1 MKKFTCLWKLM
12 CAISLTAAIAWSQSS
27 FTASVR
33 GSVTDPSGAALPKAK
48 VTMTEAERNVPHS
61 VITDDA
67 GRYSL
72 SALPPGKYT
81 LSVEAQGFKKFM
93 LTDVTLAV
101 QQQATLNV
109 PLQVGDIATSVQV
122 EGTTPLLNTT
132 IATLGQVIDN
142 RYMMS
147 LPNLGRNPLALIS
160 LTPGVVGAAG
170 ATSAGTSTNF
180 VANGARNSTSDV
192 LVDGAI
198 VNTTEQNTGATDLK
212 YTPSVDA
219 VLEFK
224 MQTNFFGAEYAE
236 SGGAIVNVVTKS
248 GTNDFHGTAYYFRR
262 DSALFANS
270 WANNRVGAK
279 KTYTRRDQP
288 GGVFGGPI
296 RKNKTF
302 FFGTFEYTHSKSP
315 QTLQGTVPTQ
325 DQRNGNF
332 TTTYFTN
339 GQMIQMYNP
348 FSTFTDSTGAVKRN
362 PFPGNIIP
370 SNMIDPVV
378 SKVLKYFPLA
388 NATPTNALTYANN
401 FYAAGINVGATK
413 QADIKIDNTFND
425 KLRAGGRYSI
435 ARTNAVPANLFAQ
448 VDPAIGAAYSPND
461 GPNHTYTQS
470 ASGNLTYLQNP
481 TTVWVLNYGFVYS
494 EYERMPFQDFDSSTL
509 GLPKYMYDNATFK
522 TFPMFDGFG
531 MLQVGTQGYVI
542 LDRQEGVHQLSAS
555 MTKTKGG
562 HNIKAG
568 TEFRHNFLD
577 YAQPG
582 YPQGH
587 FTFGQQTTSQ
597 DLNTSNSL
605 QGSGFASFLLGFGN
619 GGNYH
624 IDPKAFPR
632 ANYWGFFVQ
641 DDWKVTRKLTLNLGL
656 RYEFDVPR
664 TELQNRYSY
673 WDLNAPA
680 PISVPGYTLKGVYKF
695 ADNNTRSPFDADR
708 NNFAPRLGFA
718 YALNSK
724 TSIRAGAGIFY
735 TLSRATV
742 AGHTGSPFNVDSGM
756 TFTLDSGATQ
766 YAKLSNPYPNG
777 LTLPLGSSLGDKTFL
792 GRGAGTIVRSTGQN
806 PEMYSWNVSL
816 QREVGW
822 DSVLEI
828 NYTGSRGLRLYN
840 PYTSLTP
847 LDPSYWGIGRT
858 ALQAKVPNPFYGVI
872 TDPQAVNLNAPTVQ
886 YYRLLRNMPQ
896 FDGASGSE
904 PNTADSIYHGLQI
917 KWEKRFSRG
926 VTMIMH
932 YTWSKSIDDIST
944 TSGNL
949 TWLGGTTALQDPL
962 NLKLERSLSG
972 NDIAHRFIAT
982 GDYQIPVGRGR
993 QFASGVNRVVDGVIG
1008 GWELSGFLT
1017 LQSGPPLQVSQ
1028 NGGNIWNGTQRPNL
1042 IGDPSTSGSI
1052 YDRMSNYF
1060 NVAAFS
1066 QPAIDVRGTAPRY
1079 LGMRGPAVN
1088 TLDAALL
1095 KSWKTTE
1102 RQRLEFR
1109 LEASNVRNHPV
1120 FSNPGTTYGSST
1132 FGQITGTKVG
1142 SRNMQLGLKYYF

>member
-12 CAISLTAAIAWSQSS
+12 CAVSLTAAIAWSQSS
-27 FTASVR
+27 YTASVR
-33 GSVTDPSGAALPKAK
+33 GSVTDPTGAALPKAK
-48 VTMTEAERNVPHS
+48 VTITEAERNVPHS
-61 VITDDA
+61 VMTDDA
-67 GRYSL
+67 GRYHL
-72 SALPPGKYT
+72 TALPPGKYT

-101 QQQATLNV
+101 QQQATLDV

-170 ATSAGTSTNF
+170 ATSAGTNTNF

-248 GTNDFHGTAYYFRR
+248 GTNEFHGTAYYFRR

-641 DDWKVTRKLTLNLGL
+641 DDWKVSRKLTLNLGL

-673 WDLNAPA
+673 WDLDAPA

-695 ADNNTRSPFDADR
+695 ADNNTRSPFDIDR
-708 NNFAPRLGFA
+708 NNVAPRLGFA

-742 AGHTGSPFNVDSGM
+742 AGHTGSPFNTDSGM

-806 PEMYSWNVSL
+806 PEMYSWNVSAAARSRVGLGARNQLHRQPRPASL
-816 QREVGW
+816 QSLHQPDAARPL
-822 DSVLEI
+822 VLGHRPHGAAGQGAE
-828 NYTGSRGLRLYN
+828 
-840 PYTSLTP
+840 P
-847 LDPSYWGIGRT
+847 
-858 ALQAKVPNPFYGVI
+858 
-872 TDPQAVNLNAPTVQ
+872 
-886 YYRLLRNMPQ
+886 LLRRHHRSAGGQPERAH
-896 FDGASGSE
+896 GA
-904 PNTADSIYHGLQI
+904 IL
-917 KWEKRFSRG
+917 
-926 VTMIMH
+926 
-932 YTWSKSIDDIST
+932 
-944 TSGNL
+944 
-949 TWLGGTTALQDPL
+949 PL
-962 NLKLERSLSG
+962 
-972 NDIAHRFIAT
+972 
-982 GDYQIPVGRGR
+982 
-993 QFASGVNRVVDGVIG
+993 
-1008 GWELSGFLT
+1008 
-1017 LQSGPPLQVSQ
+1017 
-1028 NGGNIWNGTQRPNL
+1028 
-1042 IGDPSTSGSI
+1042 
-1052 YDRMSNYF
+1052 
-1060 NVAAFS
+1060 AA
-1066 QPAIDVRGTAPRY
+1066 QHAAVRR
-1079 LGMRGPAVN
+1079 
-1088 TLDAALL
+1088 
-1095 KSWKTTE
+1095 
-1102 RQRLEFR
+1102 RQRLGAEYGGFDLPR
-1109 LEASNVRNHPV
+1109 LADQVGEALLARRDHDHALHLVEVDRRHLDH
-1120 FSNPGTTYGSST
+1120 
-1132 FGQITGTKVG
+1132 FGQPDVAGRYDIPPGSAESQAGTLALRQRYRASLHRHRRLPDTGGPRTPFRFRRE
-1142 SRNMQLGLKYYF
+1142 SRG